1 MNEGTSKKDF
11 ITIITGSAQG
21 FGKEFAKRL
30 LQSGARV
37 CISDVNQ
44 SEGQKT
50 TDEFIQVFGKDK
62 VTFKECNVTKQED
75 WDGLWNHAE
84 DCFGDQVTLLI
95 NNAGVGPQFGW
106 KACVDIMLVGV
117 SIGVFCVRSSLINWY
132 KNEILK
138 NYP

>member
-1 MNEGTSKKDF
+1 MSFFEIKDH
-11 ITIITGSAQG
+11 IAIITGSAQG

-30 LQSGARV
+30 LQSGAKV

-44 SEGQKT
+44 SEGKKT
-50 TDEFIQVFGKDK
+50 TDEFINVFGKDN
-62 VTFKECNVTKQED
+62 VTFKKCDVTKQED
-75 WDGLWNHAE
+75 WDELWNHAE

-117 SIGVFCVRSSLINWY
+117 SIGVYYVHSFFDKLVQ
-132 KNEILK
+132 
-138 NYP
+138 